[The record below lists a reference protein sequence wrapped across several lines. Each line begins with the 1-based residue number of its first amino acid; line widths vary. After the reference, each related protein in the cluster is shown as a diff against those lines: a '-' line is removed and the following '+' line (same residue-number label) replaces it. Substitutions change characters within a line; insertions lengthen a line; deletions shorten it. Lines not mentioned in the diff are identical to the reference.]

1 MTLSALIRKRSAG
14 NLAAAI
20 HATQPKEGAASVAVA
35 PPNDRQPIPPMTA
48 SEESAIRLWLSAIE
62 EHDGNILETAPETP
76 STAAL
81 ATPEPVSYGSLPT
94 VPDSDNRRTC
104 AQCRNLASRVC
115 SVAKPGGIVSANRG
129 YKPELERLR
138 RCEGYLPNAADNDP
152 RPGDERWPGLMKK
165 EKNDENY

>member
-20 HATQPKEGAASVAVA
+20 PATQPKEGAASVAVA

-94 VPDSDNRRTC
+94 VPDSDDRRTC

-129 YKPELERLR
+129 YRPNPAILLR
-138 RCEGYLPNAADNDP
+138 CIGYLPNQSDNDQ
-152 RPGDERWPGLMKK
+152 RPGGERWPGLSITPRNPK
-165 EKNDENY
+165 